1 MTLIRRR
8 HKRYSRGS
16 IITEYLVVLIA
27 LMAIWFTSDV
37 VLNAMNTYYGGFVNV
52 ISEPTGGDD

>member
-1 MTLIRRR
+1 MTLIRRQQR
-8 HKRYSRGS
+8 KHSRGS

-52 ISEPTGGDD
+52 ISAPTGGDD